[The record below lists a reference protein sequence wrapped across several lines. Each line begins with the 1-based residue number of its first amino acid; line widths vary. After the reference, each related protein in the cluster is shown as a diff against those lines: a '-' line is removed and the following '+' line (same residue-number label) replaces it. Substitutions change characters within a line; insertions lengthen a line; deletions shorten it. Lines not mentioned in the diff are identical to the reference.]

1 MEGSSHWLY
10 LLAITQIFNFHFD
23 KNTIMAR
30 PIKDT
35 PILNGDDAIRFLD
48 KAFINQTNKPNLT
61 ERERIK
67 TNALKFKFVQ
77 VGL

>member
-1 MEGSSHWLY
+1 MVGSSYSLY
-10 LLAITQIFNFHFD
+10 LLQLTQKFNFHFN

-48 KAFINQTNKPNLT
+48 KAFVNQTTKPNLT

-67 TNALKFKFVQ
+67 NNALKFKFVK
-77 VGL
+77 